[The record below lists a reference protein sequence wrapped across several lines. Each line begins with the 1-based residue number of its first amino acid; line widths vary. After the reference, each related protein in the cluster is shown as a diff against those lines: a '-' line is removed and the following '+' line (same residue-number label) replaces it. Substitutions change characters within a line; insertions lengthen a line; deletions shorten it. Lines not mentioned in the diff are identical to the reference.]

1 MGRTDVRKVPAA
13 EDVTQGGEGGEL
25 AAAAVHAR
33 DGRSARG
40 A

>member
-1 MGRTDVRKVPAA
+1 MGGTDVRKVPPA
-13 EDVTQGGEGGEL
+13 EDVTQGGKGREL

-33 DGRSARG
+33 DGRGARG